1 MCINKI
7 IISAGYCHGL
17 TDRVRLT
24 GFASQL
30 SLAICL
36 SWLILFQGCAP
47 LGPYHRNSAS
57 LIQKPEFSLAFIEFG
72 EQGSYQDGSQ
82 LERAVKVIKETERP
96 LVVTYVHG
104 WQNNAVSA
112 DVGRFRNLLSELSN
126 SSSVRK
132 SNFHVIGVYLGW
144 RGKLTGIP
152 VVAELTF
159 WSRKAAA
166 ERLASNF
173 DLYNAIAA
181 IAHAARAYHEKDKQY
196 TLLLGHSFGGLIVE
210 RAVAH
215 AASAAMN
222 GLAVSQQDLPADL
235 IVALNPASDSIITR
249 EMIAALYSR
258 HLEGTRQFVIS
269 LTSAGDSA
277 TGLWFPIGTTI
288 AAVSKVF
295 DPVTVPGSSDKVVS
309 EHRFYTS
316 TPGHNDLLVNRKTVN
331 LNRTVDNPSGK
342 SAFEYNLSADIENDT
357 FAIPEGPNISNSF
370 GLWRFCPVKK
380 PFEAPDVPYW
390 DVAVDP
396 QIIKN
401 HGDIWNDR
409 ALAMVAAIFRM
420 NFPLPLQAAPQR
432 VHLKPKPN
440 LEKAPDY
447 NRLY

>member
-17 TDRVRLT
+17 TDRLRLT

-36 SWLILFQGCAP
+36 LWLILFQGCAP

-132 SNFHVIGVYLGW
+132 SNFHFIGVYLGW

-159 WSRKAAA
+159 WNRKAAA

-173 DLYNAIAA
+173 DLYNAIAT

-235 IVALNPASDSIITR
+235 IVALNPD
-249 EMIAALYSR
+249 
-258 HLEGTRQFVIS
+258 
-269 LTSAGDSA
+269 
-277 TGLWFPIGTTI
+277 
-288 AAVSKVF
+288 
-295 DPVTVPGSSDKVVS
+295 
-309 EHRFYTS
+309 
-316 TPGHNDLLVNRKTVN
+316 
-331 LNRTVDNPSGK
+331 RTVDNPSGK

-380 PFEAPDVPYW
+380 PFEPPDVPYW

-447 NRLY
+447 NRLYSIAP